1 MRQASVKIAIP
12 RDPIKNCPSSF
23 GRRRRRRK
31 RLERASIMEV
41 TISHYVGSL
50 SEHKR
55 RRWLSLFQCNI
66 EIISILC
73 ARSLPGISMANNVLC
88 SSVENPRSPPPTRGR
103 GARVGSVR
111 PRGARV
117 RQPGA
122 GARRRRRGKSQR
134 WMLKWFICVEN
145 LRAPCCTHRTTKFRR
160 SHVY

>member
-1 MRQASVKIAIP
+1 VRQASVKIAIP

-73 ARSLPGISMANNVLC
+73 ARSLPGISIANNVLC
-88 SSVENPRSPPPTRGR
+88 SSVENPQSPPPSTRGR

-117 RQPGA
+117 RQPSERGGSA
-122 GARRRRRGKSQR
+122 AAAARKEPAVNV
-134 WMLKWFICVEN
+134 KVIY
-145 LRAPCCTHRTTKFRR
+145 LR
-160 SHVY
+160 

>member
-1 MRQASVKIAIP
+1 VKIAIP

-103 GARVGSVR
+103 GARVGSVHVSVSQGR
-111 PRGARV
+111 ERG
-117 RQPGA
+117 G
-122 GARRRRRGKSQR
+122 GG
-134 WMLKWFICVEN
+134 EE
-145 LRAPCCTHRTTKFRR
+145 RASGEC
-160 SHVY
+160 